1 MTTNQQHDNDIE
13 ASLKRA
19 AGYLARQGA
28 EYLEQ
33 PVPSSTPSRF
43 APKKVRVLA
52 AGALLVGLA
61 VVGGGATASNLLGD
75 SSRLINGSEC
85 NLNAGD
91 ARKVADLVVDSGLV
105 WEYWDITSE
114 KGSGHFVRTV
124 DPGGKEHQYG
134 LSCINSAWRNP
145 DPEVFIMA
153 MPADDGTIDVLV
165 YGKALENSSS
175 VVVTLND
182 GSKVEALTFPNAGFL
197 RFFRT
202 GQRSWNV
209 EPKTLDVLD
218 KDGSVMF
225 HKSYES

>member
-1 MTTNQQHDNDIE
+1 MTTDQQHENDIE

-43 APKKVRVLA
+43 APNKVRVLA
-52 AGALLVGLA
+52 AGALLIGLT
-61 VVGGGATASNLLGD
+61 VGGGATASNFLGD

-85 NLNAGD
+85 HLNAGD
-91 ARKVADLVVDSGLV
+91 ARKVADLLVDSGLT

-114 KGSGHFVRTV
+114 KGSGHFVRSV

-134 LSCINSAWRNP
+134 LSCINNAWRNP

-153 MPADDGTIDVLV
+153 MPAIDGTIDVLV

-202 GQRSWNV
+202 GKRSWNV
-209 EPKTLDVLD
+209 LPKTLDVLA

-225 HKSYES
+225 HKSYVS

>member
-1 MTTNQQHDNDIE
+1 MTTTQKHDDDIE
-13 ASLKRA
+13 ATLQRA

-28 EYLEQ
+28 QYLER
-33 PVPSSTPSRF
+33 PVPSATPARF
-43 APKKVRVLA
+43 ASRKVRVLVA
-52 AGALLVGLA
+52 ATLLAGLA
-61 VVGGGATASNLLGD
+61 TGGGVAASNLLGD
-75 SSRLINGSEC
+75 SSRLVNGSEC
-85 NLNAGD
+85 HLNAGD
-91 ARKVADLVVDSGLV
+91 ARKVADLIVDSGLT

-114 KGSGHFVRTV
+114 KGSGHFVRSV

-145 DPEVFIMA
+145 DPEVFFMA

-165 YGKALENSSS
+165 YGKAVENSSS

-182 GSKVEALTFPNAGFL
+182 GSKVEAPTLPNARFL

-202 GQRSWNV
+202 GKRSWNI
-209 EPKTLDVLD
+209 EPNTLDVLA

-225 HKSYES
+225 HKSYVS